1 MAIDGLVCGVCAAR
15 TRSAFARLSGVAA
28 VEVDLASGLAS
39 IEHAA
44 AVLGDA
50 PPDGAALQAALDG
63 VVVAVGLR
71 RWLARWATRLRRS
84 EPSAQRS
91 TVWWRAAS

>member
-15 TRSAFARLSGVAA
+15 TQRALAGLPGVAA
-28 VEVDLASGLAS
+28 VEVDLASGLAT

-44 AVLGDA
+44 STRAGA

-63 VVVAVGLR
+63 VVVAIGLR

-84 EPSAQRS
+84 EPNAQRS
-91 TVWWRAAS
+91 TARWRAAS